1 MRFIASV
8 GTYGSKVAILQRG
21 KGSNY
26 YLRWLDKETKKYR
39 LQATEYRVLTKA
51 KVAAMAKAN
60 DLIQTTQNQPSRTP
74 RTPKS
79 VVTWGRL
86 LAWYEEIWFP
96 LASSDSERENNPRVI
111 ALWRHVLPLE
121 EPVEQLEPAVLTRFI
136 QQRKE
141 GGFAVGTYQFAAK
154 VSDRTVGKDLEWLRR
169 VVNKGIQSPNLNV
182 KYNPVRSV
190 PIPDTPSPKRPVA
203 SVARWE
209 ALRARAD
216 GVGSQGLFGGFLDLL
231 RALGWRVRAL
241 CEIRLEDIDTAA
253 WRIRKLGEVDKE
265 GHDVWV
271 AVSDSLK
278 PRLKALLK
286 VRRTLSVQSPW
297 LFPKPEKPAEPWSR
311 HYARDRL
318 GTAERAAKLKPI
330 DGGDFHP
337 YRRLWARLLKDQPTG
352 NVAAAGAWRTTGMVQ
367 LYQGLV
373 TEDEVATVMNA
384 IAF

>member
-26 YLRWLDKETKKYR
+26 YLRWLDKETKRYR

-216 GVGSQGLFGGFLDLL
+216 GVGSQGLLGGFLD
-231 RALGWRVRAL
+231 
-241 CEIRLEDIDTAA
+241 
-253 WRIRKLGEVDKE
+253 
-265 GHDVWV
+265 
-271 AVSDSLK
+271 
-278 PRLKALLK
+278 LLK